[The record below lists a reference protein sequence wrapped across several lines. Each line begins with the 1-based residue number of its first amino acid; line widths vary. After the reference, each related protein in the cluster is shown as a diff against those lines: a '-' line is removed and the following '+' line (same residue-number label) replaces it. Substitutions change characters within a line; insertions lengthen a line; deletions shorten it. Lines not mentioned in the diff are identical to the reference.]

1 MPIPEG
7 EPSPRAVP
15 RWKMP
20 VRAALSPASWTSSGR
35 EGPRAGSR
43 VSNLTEEALSR
54 ELVGVGFE
62 MLAQIPAIHR
72 KCKEAMSLMLL
83 QSFKRGAAYPGPRD
97 SVVGLR
103 G

>member
-1 MPIPEG
+1 MPVPES

-15 RWKMP
+15 RWKTP
-20 VRAALSPASWTSSGR
+20 ARAVLSPASWTSSGQ

-54 ELVGVGFE
+54 ELAGVGFE

-72 KCKEAMSLMLL
+72 KCKEAIL
-83 QSFKRGAAYPGPRD
+83 QSFKRDVP
-97 SVVGLR
+97 LTR
-103 G
+103 GHVIL